1 MKLLKAEFYKM
12 RHTFLVPIHVIVPV
26 VADILFLAWTR
37 MSAQLQLS
45 VYVQAVGVAFPALS
59 ALICAGSVE
68 LELPGHFQG
77 FLLLPGR
84 KESALLAKWITLH
97 GMAFLVVMGATII
110 YGAGNRLILGDME
123 IPFSVFLKAGVLLW
137 LGSLPL
143 YLEHLFLNLCFSKV
157 VALAVSI
164 GELLISALF
173 LTGLGE
179 GKWQYV
185 PCTWSARGTSLY
197 LAEKFNRRAAL
208 GASATELHEILT
220 CVLMGVSLCVII
232 FIWFHFY
239 EGRQEND

>member
-1 MKLLKAEFYKM
+1 MRVLKAEFYKM

-26 VADILFLAWTR
+26 VADVLFLAWTR
-37 MSAQLQLS
+37 MSAQLQFS
-45 VYVQAVGVAFPALS
+45 VFVQAVGVAFPALS

-77 FLLLPGR
+77 FLMVPGR
-84 KESALLAKWITLH
+84 KESALLARWITLH
-97 GMAFLVVMGATII
+97 GMAFMAVMGATII

-137 LGSLPL
+137 MGSLPL
-143 YLEHLFLNLCFSKV
+143 YLEHLFLNLRFSKMV
-157 VALAVSI
+157 SLAVSV
-164 GELLISALF
+164 GQTLVSALF
-173 LTGLGE
+173 LTGLGT
-179 GKWQYV
+179 GRWQYV

-220 CVLMGVSLCVII
+220 CVLMGVSLCAII